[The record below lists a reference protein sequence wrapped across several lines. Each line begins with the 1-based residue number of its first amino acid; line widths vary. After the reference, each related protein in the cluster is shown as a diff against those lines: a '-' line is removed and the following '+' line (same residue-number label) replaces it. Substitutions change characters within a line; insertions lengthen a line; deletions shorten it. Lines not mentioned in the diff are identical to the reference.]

1 MTITGLLVLSLGLLL
16 LALAIV
22 PEINR
27 RTRGRSK
34 AGILVSFLPPALQY
48 PKFRAYWLG
57 LFSAVTG
64 FQMFRVGQLWLIY
77 EITDSPVFLGYV
89 GVANAIPG
97 MVFNLVGG
105 VFADK
110 LDKRLLVMST
120 QSLTGS
126 LILLLGVLTM
136 TGSVQAWHIL
146 TVAFLAGAVEA
157 FDTPARQAMYPH
169 LIERKVMTSAVA
181 MNSVIW
187 QSTRI
192 IGPAIAGF
200 IIDLVN
206 TSVSFFVAG
215 AGFVVMAV
223 VMFFLKVPNIPT
235 GSKGNPAQDMLDGL
249 RFIKGNSIFAF
260 LMSMSFFN
268 SLFGT
273 SYIMLMPVFAVD
285 ILEVGARGQGL
296 LLGIGGL
303 GGGADHLLVWRPAQC
318 PLQRLSDSR
327 GRGDVRASHRRLR
340 PRFPVRRF
348 IFLGDGVDVLHGGQP
363 VHLHDLYSKLPS
375 DAGARQYARQ
385 GNGLLRND
393 VQHHAPQ
400 RDAGGRAG
408 VHYHRPLRPHG
419 RRLGCVRLCNRSCVA
434 EPGCPRAWHSTGP
447 SRGVGCG
454 GHPRRQAGTR
464 HCGTLMP
471 SRPVER
477 EAALASNGLR

>member
-1 MTITGLLVLSLGLLL
+1 MTITGLLVLTLGLLL
-16 LALAIV
+16 LTLAII

-249 RFIKGNSIFAF
+249 RFIKHNSIFAF

-303 GGGADHLLVWRPAQC
+303 GA
-318 PLQRLSDSR
+318 
-327 GRGDVRASHRRLR
+327 
-340 PRFPVRRF
+340 
-348 IFLGDGVDVLHGGQP
+348 VLTTFWF
-363 VHLHDLYSKLPS
+363 
-375 DAGARQYARQ
+375 GARPNVRYK
-385 GNGLLRND
+385 GFLIVGGGVMFGLLI
-393 VQHHAPQ
+393 A
-400 RDAGGRAG
+400 AF
-408 VHYHRPLRPHG
+408 
-419 RRLGCVRLCNRSCVA
+419 
-434 EPGCPRAWHSTGP
+434 
-447 SRGVGCG
+447 
-454 GHPRRQAGTR
+454 
-464 HCGTLMP
+464 
-471 SRPVER
+471 
-477 EAALASNGLR
+477 ALASRYVGSFSLVMALMFFMGVSQSTYMISIQSSLQMLVPDNMRGRVMGFYGMTYSIMPLSGMQAGALASIITAPFALMVGGLAVSGFAIGPALLNRAVRGLGTQLDLAEASAARATRTSSQAPAAAER